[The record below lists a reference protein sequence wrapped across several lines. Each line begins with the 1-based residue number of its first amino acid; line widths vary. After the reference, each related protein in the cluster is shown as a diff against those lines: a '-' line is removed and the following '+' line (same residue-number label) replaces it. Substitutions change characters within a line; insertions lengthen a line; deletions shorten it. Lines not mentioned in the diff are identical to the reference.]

1 MEELKT
7 GNDSA
12 MSNMIEKYWRIRND
26 QFFKE
31 LDPTDLDII
40 DCCMDLY
47 SHGMYRIDYYRG
59 IDFGQFEEELAPLM
73 VTNVYQNQFLK
84 GNTKQ
89 KKYVD
94 IFEKEYQRLIRELQ
108 SLRTLS
114 SSLCALRKSI

>member
-73 VTNVYQNQFLK
+73 VTNVYQNQF
-84 GNTKQ
+84 
-89 KKYVD
+89 VD